1 MNNTNL
7 SVTLLND
14 AIKKMQ
20 HDISSGDITPPSIDF
35 VDTPA
40 IDLFTP
46 LLDKYN
52 IYPYDDKIASISRRS
67 TYSNPYGN
75 CVVEDT
81 KAYLSEF
88 LEEYFEE
95 VLKLVCNKLDD
106 YMIKETE

>member
-1 MNNTNL
+1 MNNTKL
-7 SVTLLND
+7 SATLLND
-14 AIKKMQ
+14 AINKIQ

-52 IYPYDDKIASISRRS
+52 ICPYNDKIASISRRS
-67 TYSNPYGN
+67 TYSNPYG
-75 CVVEDT
+75 CYAVEDE

-106 YMIKETE
+106 YKIKEAE